1 MGTPL
6 SSHPPLQS
14 GSVSG
19 LLRLIEDAGRCPA
32 HLDEGL
38 KQGPVDPLEEGEGL
52 GAAGHLAGCQAGST
66 GQQVRCK
73 ALEHLGLLEA
83 EFAFGTQ

>member
-1 MGTPL
+1 M
-6 SSHPPLQS
+6 
-14 GSVSG
+14 
-19 LLRLIEDAGRCPA
+19 
-32 HLDEGL
+32 LDEGL

-83 EFAFGTQ
+83 EFAIGVSQVQEDAFRQGKGFWTR